1 MAQSVEYPT
10 LDLSSGLDLVRSGC
24 TVGLC
29 AGHGAYERKRE
40 RERERE
46 RERTWLMDEIQPGK
60 NVSKRGSLLY
70 TLIVTM
76 AGQAHREKWEGLGAR
91 R

>member
-1 MAQSVEYPT
+1 MAQSVEYLT
-10 LDLSSGLDLVRSGC
+10 LDLSSGLDLVRSGH

-29 AGHGAYERKRE
+29 AGHGAYE

-60 NVSKRGSLLY
+60 NASKRGSLLY

-76 AGQAHREKWEGLGAR
+76 AGQVHREKWEGLGAR